1 MAGIATTLMAETA
14 AMGTGRT
21 IRSIAAARLIVTEPQ
36 QTDLAARQVETHCPI
51 ARPALGNR
59 LDDKQAI
66 YPAIAEAMV
75 PSAIGRETALAR
87 ATGPPAEGR
96 TALETEIFRAP
107 VAETAMPSEGVPQDS
122 MEGAQKQVAAAAL
135 LAWEAEAVAAA
146 VAVVG
151 VVGSRANSA

>member
-1 MAGIATTLMAETA
+1 MAGIATTLMAETV

-51 ARPALGNR
+51 ARLALDNR
-59 LDDKQAI
+59 SDDKEAI
-66 YPAIAEAMV
+66 YPATAEAIV
-75 PSAIGRETALAR
+75 LSPTGRETALAR